1 MARILTKTVA
11 ALAASAAAAG
21 TALLV
26 GAWAPGDPSGTQTFN
41 LVTRQVVRD
50 PVYRAVASGVFSATG
65 TMQAQ
70 GTASNAPL
78 KATFPGGTFLL
89 TETSGGKPA
98 ATINSTTCA
107 VRFAAT
113 GVQYKLSGGTGSY
126 KGISGSG
133 TATVRF
139 TGVLPKLS
147 DGKCDTSSSAEP
159 KAGTLVS
166 TVHASGPVT
175 LP

>member
-1 MARILTKTVA
+1 MARILTRTAA
-11 ALAASAAAAG
+11 ALAATAA

-26 GAWAPGDPSGTQTFN
+26 GAWSSGDPSGTQTFN
-41 LVTRQVVRD
+41 LVTRQVVKD

-65 TMQAQ
+65 TMQAS

>member
-1 MARILTKTVA
+1 MARILTRTVA
-11 ALAASAAAAG
+11 ALAATAG

-26 GAWAPGDPSGTQTFN
+26 GACSSGDPSGTQTFN

-50 PVYRAVASGVFSATG
+50 PVYRTVASGVFSATG
-65 TMQAQ
+65 TMQAT

-89 TETSGGKPA
+89 NETSGGKPSA
-98 ATINSTTCA
+98 AINSTTCA

-113 GVQYKLSGGTGSY
+113 DVKYKLADGTGDY

-133 TATVRF
+133 TATVKF

-147 DGKCDTSSSAEP
+147 DGKCNTSSGATP
-159 KAGTLVS
+159 IAGTLLS
-166 TVHASGPVT
+166 TVHASGPVS